1 MTKQSRQ
8 RLVPWFLL
16 MAVLIVILLSINMGY
31 SKIPYGYVIESL
43 LNLQGVDSSTIIL
56 QIRLPRIILAF
67 LCGMGL
73 ALSGCI
79 LQAVTGN
86 QLADPGILGINAG
99 AGFMVML
106 FLTFFP
112 SLHISTMIYQPIFAM
127 IGGLLV
133 AWILYVFSKRNGK
146 VRPSYLLLGGIGVSA
161 GFTAIMTIMASNMDN
176 SSYQVVSRWLSGN
189 IWGTSWYQVKA
200 LIPYILVLIPI
211 LLAKANVL
219 DLFLLGEE
227 AALALGVRVEW
238 ERRIL
243 LVVSV
248 ALAASCVSVSG
259 GISFIGLVGPHIAR
273 KYVGGRHRMLIPT
286 SMLIGGLLLLIADT
300 IGRSIFQLIEIPV
313 GIVISVLAAPYFLY
327 LLRNQIGGGEI

>member
-1 MTKQSRQ
+1 MMKQGRQ
-8 RLVPWFLL
+8 RLVLWFLL
-16 MAVLIVILLSINMGY
+16 MAVFIVILLSVNMGY
-31 SKIPYGYVIESL
+31 SKIPYGYVIDSL
-43 LNLQGVDSSTIIL
+43 LNPQGVDSSTVLL
-56 QIRLPRIILAF
+56 QIRLPRIVLAF

-106 FLTFFP
+106 FLTLFP
-112 SLHISTMIYQPIFAM
+112 SLHISTMVYQSIFAM

-161 GFTAIMTIMASNMDN
+161 GFTAIMTIMASDMDN
-176 SSYQVVSRWLSGN
+176 SSYQLVYRWLSGN

-200 LIPYILVLIPI
+200 LIPYLLILIPI
-211 LLAKANVL
+211 LFTKVNVL
-219 DLFLLGEE
+219 DLLLLGEE
-227 AALALGVRVEW
+227 ASLALGVRVER

-243 LVVSV
+243 LIVSV

-273 KYVGGRHRMLIPT
+273 RYIGARHRMLIPT
-286 SMLIGGLLLLIADT
+286 SMLIGGLLLLMADT
-300 IGRSIFQLIEIPV
+300 IGRSLFQPIEIPV

-327 LLRNQIGGGEI
+327 LLRKQIGR

>member
-1 MTKQSRQ
+1 MTKQSRW
-8 RLVPWFLL
+8 RLVLCFLL
-16 MAVLIVILLSINMGY
+16 MVVSFALLLSVNVGY
-31 SKIPYGYVIESL
+31 SKIPYSYVIESL
-43 LNLQGVDSSTIIL
+43 LNPRGVDSSTVVL

-106 FLTFFP
+106 FLTLFP
-112 SLHISTMIYQPIFAM
+112 SLHISTMVYQPIFAM

-133 AWILYVFSKRNGK
+133 AWFLYFFSKRNGK
-146 VRPSYLLLGGIGVSA
+146 VRPSYLLLGGIGISA
-161 GFTAIMTIMASNMDN
+161 GLTALMTIMGSDMDN
-176 SSYQVVSRWLSGN
+176 SSYQLVARWLSGN

-200 LIPYILVLIPI
+200 LIPYLLVFIPI
-211 LLAKANVL
+211 LFIKANIL
-219 DLFLLGEE
+219 DLLLLGEE
-227 AALALGVRVEW
+227 ASLGLGVRVEK

-243 LVVSV
+243 LIVSV

-273 KYVGGRHRMLIPT
+273 RYVGARHGMLIPT
-286 SMLIGGLLLLIADT
+286 SMLIGGLLLLLADT
-300 IGRSIFQLIEIPV
+300 IGRSLFQPIEIPV

-327 LLRNQIGGGEI
+327 LLRKQIGR